1 MQQGTKSLSA
11 ALKLL
16 EYFATEQREWRV
28 TQLAETANLHK
39 SQVSRI
45 LRTFENFGFVQKVA
59 GQYQLGRVFTLY
71 ASLAKT
77 DRGLV
82 DLARP
87 IMERL
92 RHQTQGTVMLKT
104 REGGETVTIDRV
116 ESQHFLRLAYPIGLR
131 LPLNASSSG
140 KVFLAY
146 MSQEERNRIYR
157 AGYFRRFTART
168 KTKLAALE
176 SDVSA
181 VLCRGFAVSDEEH
194 LLGARGVAAPIF
206 GPGGNLEATLG
217 LGLPKILLPDKRI
230 EETGTNVRE
239 AALDISLLLGYR
251 RRSNSNNGKKQIEFT
266 ERTNRG
272 GQHKK
277 RG

>member
-16 EYFATEQREWRV
+16 GFFAADRLEWRV
-28 TQLAETANLHK
+28 TKLAETAGLHK

-45 LRTFENFGFVQKVA
+45 LRTFETHGFVQKKA
-59 GQYQLGRVFTLY
+59 GQYQLGRAFTMY
-71 ASLAKT
+71 ALLAKT
-77 DRGLV
+77 DGGLV
-82 DLARP
+82 ELARP

-104 REGGETVTIDRV
+104 REGGETVTIDRL

-146 MSQEERNRIYR
+146 MSQEERKRLYR
-157 AGYFRRFTART
+157 EGYFQKFTART
-168 KTKLAALE
+168 KTKLAVLE
-176 SDVSA
+176 KDLSG
-181 VLCRGFAVSDEEH
+181 VLRRGFAVSDEEH
-194 LLGARGVAAPIF
+194 LLGAIGVASPIF
-206 GPGGNLEATLG
+206 GPEGNLEATLG

-230 EETGTNVRE
+230 EETGANVRK

-251 RRSNSNNGKKQIEFT
+251 RSSNSNNGNKRTEFIA
-266 ERTNRG
+266 RTYRN
-272 GQHKK
+272 GQHK
-277 RG
+277 RS

>member
-16 EYFATEQREWRV
+16 EYFATDQREWRV
-28 TQLAETANLHK
+28 TQLAEIASLHK

-71 ASLAKT
+71 ASFAKT

-82 DLARP
+82 ELARP

-92 RHQTQGTVMLKT
+92 RHQTQATVMLKT

-157 AGYFRRFTART
+157 AGYFRKFTART
-168 KTKLAALE
+168 KINLAALQ

-181 VLCRGFAVSDEEH
+181 VLRRGFAVSDEEH